1 MHMASP
7 VKANTYRVYLND
19 EMAGLMG
26 KICESTELAQSDL
39 LSKLVAAGLA
49 AVKAN
54 NGRITLLGD
63 PPSGNQLVGH
73 FHVVPVERGPVKPH
87 PDQGCQRDGCVTLK
101 AVPHIGER
109 PDASADDIHP
119 PAGSRQ

>member
-1 MHMASP
+1 MRMASP

-54 NGRITLLGD
+54 NGRITLPLRFSITEAIEQD
-63 PPSGNQLVGH
+63 A
-73 FHVVPVERGPVKPH
+73 PVAPIR
-87 PDQGCQRDGCVTLK
+87 R
-101 AVPHIGER
+101 R
-109 PDASADDIHP
+109 
-119 PAGSRQ
+119 